1 MMIFMPLLVAIVP
14 GILVILLAWLFAK
27 KEFSRLV
34 RMTPGVLTLI
44 AAVVLFYI
52 GFVNVRGFEGIA
64 YGILSFF
71 LVIFGFSAILV
82 GTKKGEVGQWNSH
95 K

>member
-1 MMIFMPLLVAIVP
+1 MMIFMPLLVAAVP
-14 GILVILLAWLFAK
+14 GILVILLAWLLAK

-52 GFVNVRGFEGIA
+52 GFVHGRGFEGAA

-71 LVIFGFSAILV
+71 LVIFGFSAMLV
-82 GTKKGEVGQWNSH
+82 GTKRPSWSMKQ
-95 K
+95 